1 MPKKITLQLA
11 FFLIVGGLAFLLD
24 LATFAALSSARF
36 DLVFANFASIS
47 LSTLAAFFGHLLITF
62 DRRGAD
68 KFVYTSAKF
77 LAVAVF
83 FGLINFGLST
93 SLILLISNSLVGE
106 LAVKAGVILALAILR
121 FAMMKWWVFS

>member
-1 MPKKITLQLA
+1 M
-11 FFLIVGGLAFLLD
+11 GGLAFLLD

-47 LSTLAAFFGHLLITF
+47 LSTLAAFFGHLFITF